1 MKNFHSILRCNSR
14 SHSRSFPGI
23 TTSHSR
29 SQNAG
34 MEFPFPFP
42 KIGNGIFP
50 FPFPKVGNEI
60 FHSRSRSQSLGM
72 GWAIPVPV
80 PKWPKVIPAH
90 PWIHLGT
97 LQHFKQNKGSL
108 QIEFLEKFGNLA
120 QPGRP
125 PPSPKVGTPKTK
137 KKLMF
142 ILHFRLFWAFYFFVK
157 IFIFLVGM
165 TN

>member
-1 MKNFHSILRCNSR
+1 MLRTNLWTITMQNVSGIKKWNYEKLTLNFAMQSR

-23 TTSHSR
+23 TMSHSR
-29 SQNAG
+29 SRNAG

-90 PWIHLGT
+90 PCSPLTFQQWTVH
-97 LQHFKQNKGSL
+97 KRNENERKGG
-108 QIEFLEKFGNLA
+108 I
-120 QPGRP
+120 P
-125 PPSPKVGTPKTK
+125 PPHLTESFCDKGYWTLP
-137 KKLMF
+137 
-142 ILHFRLFWAFYFFVK
+142 
-157 IFIFLVGM
+157 
-165 TN
+165 